1 MDSDF
6 CKLKSQ
12 FIVESNLMW
21 DKLTSC
27 VKKVVI
33 WVLGEFEIDIILTLD
48 NGRSILVLVFENNG
62 DFNVV
67 FIDYF

>member
-33 WVLGEFEIDIILTLD
+33 GVLGEFEIDIMLTLE
-48 NGRSILVLVFENNG
+48 RSILVLVFENNG
-62 DFNVV
+62 DFYLV
-67 FIDYF
+67 FIEYF